1 MKIHEITEGRF
12 DPYQNKAIFFAG
24 VPGAG
29 KTFIARRLSSV
40 FYGLKQVNPDAA
52 FKHLLR
58 KKNLSLKMPPQ
69 EEQPREIERQRSK
82 QITGKQQE
90 LYQQGNL
97 GMLIDTTGRAYDRVS
112 NTKEELEAQG
122 YDTMMVYVDADIE
135 TAVKRNS
142 ARERSIPEKVLLQNF
157 GAVKQNLPRFQE
169 LFGDQLFMIDN
180 SIEKQDTLSD
190 SLSELEQS
198 IKIFLNNND
207 ARADEYFSEPRTVGI
222 PGYGSAHPDAT
233 AKQSSLSD
241 KFKALFNKKKETPK
255 KNSLA

>member
-1 MKIHEITEGRF
+1 
-12 DPYQNKAIFFAG
+12 
-24 VPGAG
+24 
-29 KTFIARRLSSV
+29 
-40 FYGLKQVNPDAA
+40 
-52 FKHLLR
+52 
-58 KKNLSLKMPPQ
+58 MPPQ

-90 LYQQGNL
+90 LYQQGGL

-122 YDTMMVYVDADIE
+122 YKTMMVYVDADIE

-198 IKIFLNNND
+198 IKTFLN
-207 ARADEYFSEPRTVGI
+207 
-222 PGYGSAHPDAT
+222 
-233 AKQSSLSD
+233 K
-241 KFKALFNKKKETPK
+241 
-255 KNSLA
+255 